1 MTTLPSHAAL
11 VEEVA
16 EFIGEKVGADCNSRD
31 IANGIFEF
39 LAARLSEVTPE
50 MVEAWGFTPIVDGGC
65 PTKAQCAEHDWR
77 AMLAASPLAVEE
89 EYRDLGNQALAIAA
103 AIRARGEEKGK

>member
-1 MTTLPSHAAL
+1 MTRPSHAAL

-39 LAARLSEVTPE
+39 LAFRLSDVTLE
-50 MVEAWGFTPIVDGGC
+50 MVEAVAEAIHQGIIERNKVDI
-65 PTKAQCAEHDWR
+65 PWDHIDAARQEDFRDDAR
-77 AMLAASPLAVEE
+77 AAISAFLAV
-89 EYRDLGNQALAIAA
+89 
-103 AIRARGEEKGK
+103 

>member
-1 MTTLPSHAAL
+1 MTRPSL

-39 LAARLSEVTPE
+39 LAARLSDVTPE
-50 MVEAWGFTPIVDGGC
+50 MVEAWNKRPLVSKLWD
-65 PTKAQCAEHDWR
+65 TKT
-77 AMLAASPLAVEE
+77 
-89 EYRDLGNQALAIAA
+89 IATA
-103 AIRARGEEKGK
+103 D